1 MRVASGV
8 SKWSC
13 AAISGAALGA
23 FAVAALAVDPPQP
36 IDSSGIAEAQ
46 MYVSTEGPTYE
57 EYSARQAAL
66 NQQLIGELPPAAL
79 NATVSIEVTQM
90 EINAINQA
98 VPNPGEPLQI
108 GLVRPVDP
116 RVTVAGLNRTQ
127 ADKAAGRGTPGELS
141 QMQDGGFVWALP
153 VASAD
158 AGAIRVHIENFS
170 LPAGAELYFY
180 TRDGQ
185 AFGPYTGAGPNGSGE
200 FWTASVFGSEGILQ
214 IRVPGPADNA
224 TLRQVSL
231 EVTGV
236 GHITAQFA
244 DQMLQATAAGFCGNV
259 ACIVDASCY
268 SGANAIK
275 DAYAKMEWI
284 SGAFIYTCT
293 TGLLADN
300 NPTQDNF
307 SLTAHHCISTST
319 NAANIN
325 FYWRFRT
332 SSCNGTC
339 PTNNG
344 WPYQTSGSTIS
355 ATGATSAGDFTLL
368 HLNSAPPSGSVFM
381 GWTNVAVA
389 NTNGVALHRVSNPQ
403 FGPQVYNE
411 QSVDTSAPTCSSLP
425 RGPIIYSRDTLGG
438 TDGGSS
444 GSPVVNAS
452 NQVVGQLYGA
462 CGSNV
467 NDPCDSASNA
477 TVDGAFA
484 YYWPSVCPYLDP
496 SNCGGGGCSPA
507 GASCTA
513 NSDCCSNSCKGRPGA
528 KTCK

>member
-224 TLRQVSL
+224 TLRQVSID
-231 EVTGV
+231 VTEV
-236 GHITAQFA
+236 GHITARFA
-244 DQMLQATAAGFCGNV
+244 DDILQATAAGFCGNV

-268 SGANAIK
+268 AGANAIK

-284 SGAFIYTCT
+284 QNPYIYTCT

-307 SLTAHHCISTST
+307 SLTANHCISSST

-332 SSCNGTC
+332 STCNGTC
-339 PTNNG
+339 PSNSG

-355 ATGATSAGDFTLL
+355 ATGAGAAGDFTLL
-368 HLNSAPPSGSVFM
+368 HLNSPPPSGSVFM

-403 FGPQVYNE
+403 FGPQVYSE
-411 QSVDTSAPTCSSLP
+411 QSVDTSAGTCNGLP

-462 CGSNV
+462 CGTNV
-467 NDPCDSASNA
+467 NNPCDFAANA
-477 TVDGAFA
+477 TIDGAFA
-484 YYWPSVCPYLDP
+484 YYWCSVKPFLDP
-496 SNCGGGGCSPA
+496 GASGCVCAPA
-507 GASCTA
+507 GASCTVNA
-513 NSDCCSNSCKGRPGA
+513 DCCSNSCKGPSGR
-528 KTCK
+528 KTCR